1 MPSLKFTPRNLEKLG
16 IILMVLLL
24 VFRPGFVKKF
34 SNNLIGKMLL
44 LGAIVSVASHNKMYG
59 LLAAFTYVVCVE
71 MTSEGNDLPS
81 NQTNEMSNKTNEM
94 SNETNDMSDGQDKLS
109 IFQQV
114 QCEQGG
120 SDWKVFLKS
129 VDYECKNLDK
139 DGFCHGVEGVV
150 LDPSCCPPT
159 LAKFNEFKK
168 IPMDSITPKAKN
180 KDIANLNLLPC
191 QNRWLKNIQPKTSFT
206 TYDE

>member
-71 MTSEGNDLPS
+71 MTSEGNDVP
-81 NQTNEMSNKTNEM
+81 SNKTNK
-94 SNETNDMSDGQDKLS
+94 MSDDQDKSSLL
-109 IFQQV
+109 QQLPCG
-114 QCEQGG
+114 QRG
-120 SDWKVFLKS
+120 SDWNAFFKPFT
-129 VDYECKNLDK
+129 YECSKQVLQQ
-139 DGFCHGVEGVV
+139 DGSCTGPDLSGVCCVPTPAQFKEFETAM
-150 LDPSCCPPT
+150 DAPSP
-159 LAKFNEFKK
+159 E
-168 IPMDSITPKAKN
+168 AKN
-180 KDIANLNLLPC
+180 EAIAKLNLLPC
-191 QNRWLKNIQPKTSFT
+191 QKEMFLKYKTPILVL
-206 TYDE
+206 